1 MLDLGMPATS
11 FTSAGSGTGS
21 LITGVTPSGNALV
34 LRLRDSAFG
43 YVFSRPDP
51 RRIRVD
57 VFPDPL
63 GARWKGSERSRLLQA
78 VADPKVG
85 ASGDPAVG
93 SGSEVQSQA
102 ASTVS
107 PEREKTP
114 AVPEISEPPVQSV
127 RRTDRER
134 STEKRSPASATETT
148 SVRSDPSRPQ
158 EESAPVRATRSTAA
172 PVPTPDTSSDNSGTG
187 FLRDNRSKAMRPA
200 SNSLWNDA
208 RSVASGPSAPQIQ
221 EPPAPA
227 FEEAPHTSE
236 PSQGSG
242 DAGGDV
248 EPLQEPVVVEA
259 ESDGAGTAGDPK
271 NGEVDASLN
280 TYRGKIAST
289 DSEIDGAL
297 GAEAAPGRGT
307 PTVQEGGSDNSTS
320 APETD
325 AEGSAEGERSIIY
338 VDEQGNEVP
347 KPPDVP
353 TLLSEA
359 RQQAGMLQFESAR
372 EKLEELKN
380 CVLTPEQREEVLY
393 LYSDVLDGLYKTRPL
408 EGFKPVTDAAEEAMN
423 FNPESARVPRALY
436 RLGKINLLV
445 GNQPEALG
453 YFGVLRQ
460 QYPTDPDVP
469 KAYVEV
475 GRDQLNKQQYAE
487 AVDNFRLV
495 LDEYPESNEVRDAS
509 RYMAEALY
517 RQGHY
522 DRAQILV
529 DFVDRRWPRL
539 HLDDPAYLPLVADIY
554 DKSGNYPLALQTYW
568 TYYNL
573 LPDNPDNHVN
583 LLAVGSIYLKM
594 GLNKGAHDVFER
606 LLRSFPESSSA
617 PTAVLRMGED
627 RLSED
632 NPELDELFELFSRPG
647 ISSPEAAYRR
657 ILASWPESAEAETAA
672 LRLAAAQYWN
682 KDTDEA
688 MQGAEAFLNAYPSS
702 ELVPRAEELIL
713 RGFRRETAMALEEE
727 NYERIL
733 ALWERYPQ
741 IPAAHP
747 EPDDELRVALA
758 RAKLNRGDEKA
769 GLDMLAGF
777 LERPKAGKY
786 GEYVYNL
793 FLARHLREEDWRAVL
808 DLGDKVA
815 AWTLPSAVRDQLDY
829 SLAVS
834 AENLGLSDRALAGWK
849 KLHRREE
856 IPLYQRAYATYFLAR
871 DAERRRSIRE
881 AYELNLEALNLF
893 TELENEQSDKADP
906 ERIRE
911 SMAALMDVAEVAG
924 RFAEALEWSEK
935 YAPLVPDTSPDY
947 AALLFRRA
955 RLHRKMGDLT
965 HWRSLLEQI
974 VAREPDSVFG
984 RMAAS
989 ELHTQEVA
997 RDITRFAPAQEDE
1010 NSPPAPAP

>member
-1 MLDLGMPATS
+1 MSAAS
-11 FTSAGSGTGS
+11 FTSTGGGGS

-43 YVFSRPDP
+43 YVFSRPDS

-63 GARWKGSERSRLLQA
+63 GARWKGSERSRALQA
-78 VADPKVG
+78 VADPKIG
-85 ASGDPAVG
+85 EAEPAADAG
-93 SGSEVQSQA
+93 SGAEA
-102 ASTVS
+102 VS
-107 PEREKTP
+107 AVPPVREKVP
-114 AVPEISEPPVQSV
+114 AAPAISELPA
-127 RRTDRER
+127 RRTTGE
-134 STEKRSPASATETT
+134 SPAEKRRRDSATEAAPVRSVPSPASVQEPA
-148 SVRSDPSRPQ
+148 SVRPATSAAAPIPTPSR
-158 EESAPVRATRSTAA
+158 SLDGS
-172 PVPTPDTSSDNSGTG
+172 NTG
-187 FLRDNRSKAMRPA
+187 FLRDNLSKDIRPA
-200 SNSLWNDA
+200 SNSLRNGE
-208 RSVASGPSAPQIQ
+208 R
-221 EPPAPA
+221 PA
-227 FEEAPHTSE
+227 FSGTAVSQAMPEASPNEPERSEPLPVSADAGSDEAP
-236 PSQGSG
+236 
-242 DAGGDV
+242 
-248 EPLQEPVVVEA
+248 LQDPAVVEA
-259 ESDGAGTAGDPK
+259 EGEETMPEGKPETEEPNAPSNAYRGRIAPVENDDEPAIGQAVPGVE
-271 NGEVDASLN
+271 NGVADAS
-280 TYRGKIAST
+280 AV
-289 DSEIDGAL
+289 
-297 GAEAAPGRGT
+297 AP
-307 PTVQEGGSDNSTS
+307 
-320 APETD
+320 D
-325 AEGSAEGERSIIY
+325 AEGAAAGERPIIY
-338 VDEQGNEVP
+338 VDEQGNEVAR
-347 KPPDVP
+347 PPDVP
-353 TLLSEA
+353 TLLGEA
-359 RQQAGMLQFESAR
+359 RQLTGMLQFESAR

-380 CVLTPEQREEVLY
+380 CVLTPEQKEEVLY
-393 LYSDVLDGLYKTRPL
+393 LYSDVLEGVYRNKPL
-408 EGFKPVTDAAEEAMN
+408 EGFKLVTDAAEEAMN

-487 AVDNFRLV
+487 AVDNFQLV
-495 LDEYPESNEVRDAS
+495 LDEYPESNEVRDAA

-583 LLAVGSIYLKM
+583 LLALGSIYLKM

-606 LLRSFPESSSA
+606 LLRVFPESPSA
-617 PTAVLRMGED
+617 PAAVLRMGED
-627 RLSED
+627 RISTF
-632 NPELDELFELFSRPG
+632 NPELDELFALFSRPG

-657 ILASWPESAEAETAA
+657 ILASWPSSPEAEIAA

-682 KDTDEA
+682 KDTDDA
-688 MQGAEAFLNAYPSS
+688 MQRAEAFLDAYPSS
-702 ELVPRAEELIL
+702 ELVPRAEDLIL
-713 RGFRRETAMALEEE
+713 RGFRRETALALEEE

-747 EPDDELRVALA
+747 EPDDDLRVALA

-769 GLDMLAGF
+769 GLDLLAGF
-777 LERPKAGKY
+777 LDRPEVGRY

-815 AWTLPSAVRDQLDY
+815 AWKLPAAVRDQLDY

-834 AENLGLSDRALAGWK
+834 AENLGFGERALADWK

-856 IPLYQRAYATYFLAR
+856 IPLYQRAYAAYFLAR
-871 DAERRRSIRE
+871 DAERRRSIQE

-935 YAPLVPDTSPDY
+935 YAPLVPDTSSDY

-955 RLHRKMGDLT
+955 RLHRKMGDLM
-965 HWRSLLEQI
+965 HWRTLLEQI
-974 VAREPDSVFG
+974 VSKEPDSVFG

-997 RDITRFAPAQEDE
+997 RDITRFAPAEKDE
-1010 NSPPAPAP
+1010 SPAPAPAP